1 MINAFRKSPLVNT
14 ALLPALLLAVG
25 CQGQSTPAAKKAVK
39 TAAPAKVSVGIVRT
53 QLLEKIISLPATIE
67 SDQTALLMPRVEAYV
82 DEVLVDIGDEVSAG
96 QVLVRLS
103 APELV
108 QAVQEQQAM
117 QQQIMA
123 DGQVL
128 QAQLAAAQTQL
139 EVGNAELD
147 LKNSERSR
155 LATLASSGSIER
167 QRLEEANSAARSSKA
182 MLQKYAQAMLVIEA
196 KLKKGESE
204 LAVGQA
210 QLERA
215 ETLAG
220 YLEIKAPFA
229 GVVAERNVDP
239 GNLVRPS
246 GSGTDMRSLLR
257 VAKVDKLRAVLHAT
271 TDIAR
276 QLAIGCPVEFVTDDI
291 TEKTFTGQLS
301 RFAGTYHQK
310 TRMMR
315 AEVDLDNSLD
325 PLTGRRPLR
334 AGSYGTT
341 SFVLQSQT
349 LPVVPTTALRR
360 QGDQQSVVVVREG
373 VCMITPVDVAF
384 EVGDLTGIA
393 NGLQAGDQ
401 VVVKDADKI
410 RNEQALSEAERQIIL
425 W

>member
-1 MINAFRKSPLVNT
+1 MINAFRNSPLVPG
-14 ALLPALLLAVG
+14 ALLPALLLAIG
-25 CQGQSTPAAKKAVK
+25 CHGQSTPAAKKAIK
-39 TAAPAKVSVGIVRT
+39 TVAPAKVSVGVVRT

-67 SDQTALLMPRVEAYV
+67 SDETALLMPRVEAYV
-82 DEVLVDIGDEVSAG
+82 GEVLVDIGDEVSAG

-103 APELV
+103 APELA
-108 QAVQEQQAM
+108 QAVEEHQAM
-117 QQQIMA
+117 QRQLIW
-123 DGQVL
+123 DGQVM
-128 QAQLAAAQTQL
+128 QAELAAAETQL
-139 EVGNAELD
+139 QVGNAQLE
-147 LKNSERSR
+147 LKNSERAR
-155 LATLASSGSIER
+155 LAELASTGAIAR
-167 QRLEEANSAARSSKA
+167 QRLEEANAAAQSSQA
-182 MLQKYAQAMLVIEA
+182 TLQKYAQTLLVIKA
-196 KLKKGESE
+196 KLKKGDAE
-204 LAVGQA
+204 LAVGQV

-215 ETLAG
+215 KSLAS

-229 GVVAERNVDP
+229 GVVSERNVDP

-246 GSGTDMRSLLR
+246 GSGADMRSLLT

-291 TEKTFTGQLS
+291 PGKTFTGRLS

-341 SFVLQSQT
+341 SIVLKSQT

-360 QGDQQSVVVVREG
+360 QGDRQSVVVVREG

-384 EVGDLTGIA
+384 EVGDLTGIT

-410 RNEQALSEAERQIIL
+410 RNEQALSEAERRIIL